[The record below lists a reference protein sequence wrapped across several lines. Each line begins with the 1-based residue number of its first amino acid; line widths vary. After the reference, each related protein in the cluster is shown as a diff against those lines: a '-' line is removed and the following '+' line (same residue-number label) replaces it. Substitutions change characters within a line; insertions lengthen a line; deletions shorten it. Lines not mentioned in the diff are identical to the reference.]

1 MTAPA
6 PLVGLDIGGTKTAAA
21 LVGADGVVLGRRRAP
36 TPAAAG
42 PTAVLDTAARLA
54 RELLDAAGDGPL
66 GVGTAGT
73 VDPATGTIRYATD
86 SLPGWAGTRVA
97 DELAERLARPV
108 RVTNDVNAAALGEG
122 WVGAGRGRTHLLLV
136 AVGTGLGG
144 AMIRDGRLA
153 TGARGAAGEVAHL
166 PAPGAERLRCGCGRY
181 GHLEGVASGTG
192 LSAAFALE
200 TGARITGQAVAGR
213 AAAGDPTARHVVDRA
228 GAALGAALAGLVT
241 LLDPQAVLVA
251 GGAADALLPAAS
263 AAYAD
268 ELPAAWADVPL
279 LPAAL
284 GADAVVVGAA
294 RLAGD
299 PDPTVAVA
307 DDERTRS

>member
-6 PLVGLDIGGTKTAAA
+6 PLVGLDIGGTKAAAA
-21 LVGADGVVLGRRRAP
+21 LVGADGEVLGRRGGVHVVGDP
-36 TPAAAG
+36 H
-42 PTAVLDTAARLA
+42 ARD
-54 RELLDAAGDGPL
+54 LLDAAGDGPV

-86 SLPGWAGTRVA
+86 SLPGWSGTRVA

-108 RVTNDVNAAALGEG
+108 RVTNDVNAAALGEA

-144 AMIRDGRLA
+144 AMIRGGRLA

-181 GHLEGVASGTG
+181 GHLEGIASGTG

-200 TGARITGQAVAGR
+200 TGTRITGQAMAGR
-213 AAAGDPTARHVVDRA
+213 AAAGDPTARQVLDRA

-263 AAYAD
+263 AAYSA

-299 PDPTVAVA
+299 ATAAVP
-307 DDERTRS
+307 DDERTRP